1 MSFAFAGFCMSPK
14 KSVCAFK
21 ISGGTASPHRPQ
33 NLWPMGTPLEHER
46 QTK

>member
-21 ISGGTASPHRPQ
+21 ISSGTAVPHRPQ
-33 NLWPMGTPLEHER
+33 NLCPEGTPLEQER
-46 QTK
+46 QI